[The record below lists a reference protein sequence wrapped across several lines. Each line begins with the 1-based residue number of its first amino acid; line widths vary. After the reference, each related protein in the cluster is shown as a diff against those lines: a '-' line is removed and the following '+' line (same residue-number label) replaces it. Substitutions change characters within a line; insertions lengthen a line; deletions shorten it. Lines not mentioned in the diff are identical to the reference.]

1 MKMLRFALLAGAIAF
16 PVMTFAG
23 AALAQEPTTG
33 GRAIGAIFDGLGLR
47 KPPGPAPDFVT
58 NSRPETLDYAPLA
71 PAPEKAKKRS
81 PSEMQAV
88 GDELD
93 RAIAQN
99 RRRAAR
105 VKIPN

>member
-1 MKMLRFALLAGAIAF
+1 MKKLCTALLAGAIAF
-16 PVMTFAG
+16 PG
-23 AALAQEPTTG
+23 ASLAQEPTTG

-58 NSRPETLDYAPLA
+58 NSRQETLDYAPLA

-81 PSEMQAV
+81 PAEMQAV